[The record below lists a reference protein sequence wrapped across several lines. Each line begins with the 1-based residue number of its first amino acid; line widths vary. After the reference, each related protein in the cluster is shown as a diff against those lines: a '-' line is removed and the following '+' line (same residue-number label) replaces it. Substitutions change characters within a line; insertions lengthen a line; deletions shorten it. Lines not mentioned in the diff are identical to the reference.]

1 MFHVGTGQLRSE
13 PQREGLET
21 ELLSWPVLPVL
32 LAQMDRDGLG
42 RQRKDRSAWKT
53 GPGKRTLDST
63 LSERSDRTLRLHF
76 AGKQERSW
84 KSTE

>member
-42 RQRKDRSAWKT
+42 RQRK
-53 GPGKRTLDST
+53 G
-63 LSERSDRTLRLHF
+63 
-76 AGKQERSW
+76 
-84 KSTE
+84 